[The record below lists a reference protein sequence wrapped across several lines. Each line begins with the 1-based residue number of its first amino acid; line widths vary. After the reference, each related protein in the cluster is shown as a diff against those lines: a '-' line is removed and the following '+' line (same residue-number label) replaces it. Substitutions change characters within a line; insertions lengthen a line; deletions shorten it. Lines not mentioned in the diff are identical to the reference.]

1 MFLKRDFSKEQC
13 SSLKMSLGSKHVG
26 AILSVLMLKKFVCAL
41 VVVLIKRF
49 DTIIALCQHRRTNET
64 EVNESGTGR

>member
-1 MFLKRDFSKEQC
+1 MI
-13 SSLKMSLGSKHVG
+13 LGSKHVG
-26 AILSVLMLKKFVCAL
+26 AILSVLMLKKFVFAL